1 MLIFGGTGFLGKHL
15 CVMLH
20 NRTGSDVT
28 VVSRTPDTEFLNRF
42 APSVRA
48 VNISDFLRSPESVR
62 WDHRNIVYLAGTS
75 TPGTFAAAPWK
86 EFSENVAPTFHLFE
100 QLHRTFPAAKLVYV
114 SSGGTVYGGGHT
126 RPIPENAPLAPISPY
141 GLGKVAM
148 EQSLEFLNRTEDFN
162 FEILRVSNPVGKWQA
177 NPTQG
182 VVNVMVRAAADRLPI
197 KLIGDGSYIRDFLDA
212 DDVATAIVKVCALET
227 ATNSAWNIGSGV
239 GTAIIDVVRLVEEHF
254 QLEVEK
260 QYFPARALDVHYSVL
275 DCRKASALLDWR
287 ADGDVGE
294 MIQRLKDIQYV

>member
-114 SSGGTVYGGGHT
+114 SSSPAPAARSTGAGTPGRSRRMRRSRRFPHMDWA
-126 RPIPENAPLAPISPY
+126 RWRWNSPLSSST
-141 GLGKVAM
+141 
-148 EQSLEFLNRTEDFN
+148 EQK
-162 FEILRVSNPVGKWQA
+162 ILTSRS
-177 NPTQG
+177 
-182 VVNVMVRAAADRLPI
+182 
-197 KLIGDGSYIRDFLDA
+197 
-212 DDVATAIVKVCALET
+212 
-227 ATNSAWNIGSGV
+227 
-239 GTAIIDVVRLVEEHF
+239 
-254 QLEVEK
+254 
-260 QYFPARALDVHYSVL
+260 
-275 DCRKASALLDWR
+275 
-287 ADGDVGE
+287 
-294 MIQRLKDIQYV
+294 